1 MLSVSAINA
10 GEFSHVSSYLD
21 PNGKAYT
28 ESKDYVKYI
37 YEKGITE
44 EVVSVEVTDY
54 EKPDDGYVVDTN
66 DVYDITS
73 KDGTTKRQEFKSSL
87 DGTLGVNELISTKNT
102 NYLLIPLKTVL
113 TFHFKRRKHQVVNYY

>member
-1 MLSVSAINA
+1 M
-10 GEFSHVSSYLD
+10 SSYLD
-21 PNGKAYT
+21 QNGKAYT

-87 DGTLGVNELISTKNT
+87 DGTLGVNELISTKIQIT
-102 NYLLIPLKTVL
+102 YL
-113 TFHFKRRKHQVVNYY
+113 FH